1 MCFFG
6 FDLRCGSVF
15 TFFAHASN
23 ETCNND
29 QLTLLCIFLYFF
41 SNCFSV
47 CYDWRLLT
55 ALLETVLLF
64 YLFLFFCLFLLIV
77 ALCVVAPRPMEQ
89 RLPSYSAFACQ
100 GSCLV
105 GEACLFS
112 LSLSPP
118 RLLLFNTFSLDG
130 RLKFY
135 NSIGCFLLC
144 LESRFFYCLDWILDH
159 ILQSWLMPRSRPCL
173 KSYVVVGFH
182 SLFKLK
188 IIESERLRT

>member
-1 MCFFG
+1 MICIKFWPHVCILIVVQEKG
-6 FDLRCGSVF
+6 DVIYMSVAIRIVLGYVF
-15 TFFAHASN
+15 LWVRLKMWI
-23 ETCNND
+23 CIY
-29 QLTLLCIFLYFF
+29 LLCPCFKWNMQQWSADFTLYFSLFF

-112 LSLSPP
+112 LSLS
-118 RLLLFNTFSLDG
+118 LSLSPSSSS
-130 RLKFY
+130 F
-135 NSIGCFLLC
+135 
-144 LESRFFYCLDWILDH
+144 
-159 ILQSWLMPRSRPCL
+159 
-173 KSYVVVGFH
+173 
-182 SLFKLK
+182 
-188 IIESERLRT
+188 